1 MRKRSRLTIGLVLIM
16 LLVMMSGCGAKKDAQ
31 EQGAQEQGTPES
43 IIQETTQEKETKET
57 EAKEEITAEKLISK
71 MITAA
76 EGAVVTKS
84 DSKLLLQAFVGDNN
98 RYMTIDNLYTSHNEY
113 DKETVA
119 STSNMTVENPGGSF
133 NAVYNLVEEQG
144 VLYYY
149 ANEGD
154 SRIKYESF
162 LEKEEI
168 SRNFVSSMNLA
179 NAEILGFE
187 TEGVQY
193 NGKDVY
199 KLSVKLK
206 DADIREL
213 IFEAGMKWLFWAK
226 EYATVDL
233 SDIIVTMDYYV
244 DPQTAQVVKVE
255 AGLEGM
261 KNMLTEF
268 GISAYSCYFGNVLDI
283 VELHQCKLVYE
294 NISYEDYTLPK
305 MSFEDKKNSV
315 LVHQKDVG
323 YTISML
329 DTEVEV
335 ICPAGWSVE
344 EVGDNYIYLVSADE
358 NIYVQLMLDYNYT
371 SEDFL
376 NDDIAG
382 WVEYEKEYDYVSD
395 GPGAK
400 IGDFDTYEIICES
413 GIDAF
418 AYTTIGDEFLAV
430 VVNDYTTTNL
440 EWALENVLNRVHIV
454 E

>member
-16 LLVMMSGCGAKKDAQ
+16 LLVMVGCGTKTDTQAPD
-31 EQGAQEQGTPES
+31 
-43 IIQETTQEKETKET
+43 TQEPANQENTQESETKET
-57 EAKEEITAEKLISK
+57 EVKEEVTAEQFISK

-76 EGAVVTKS
+76 DGAVVTKS
-84 DSKLLLQAFVGDNN
+84 DSKLLLQVIIGDNN

-244 DPQTAQVVKVE
+244 DPQTAQVVKIE

-315 LVHQKDVG
+315 LVHQKDVA

-329 DTEVEV
+329 NTEVEV

-344 EVGDNYIYLVSADE
+344 EAGDSYIHLVSADE
-358 NIYVQLMLDYNYT
+358 NINVLYIIDFNYT
-371 SEDFL
+371 PEEYF
-376 NDDIAG
+376 NDSIAE

-400 IGDFDTYEIICES
+400 MGDFDTYEIICEG

-418 AYTTIGDEFLAV
+418 AYTTIGNAFLAV
-430 VVNDYTTTNL
+430 EVQDFTTTNL
-440 EWALENVLNRVHIV
+440 EWALEDVLDRVHIV

>member
-1 MRKRSRLTIGLVLIM
+1 
-16 LLVMMSGCGAKKDAQ
+16 
-31 EQGAQEQGTPES
+31 
-43 IIQETTQEKETKET
+43 
-57 EAKEEITAEKLISK
+57 

-84 DSKLLLQAFVGDNN
+84 DSKLLLQVIIGDNN

-213 IFEAGMKWLFWAK
+213 VFEAGMKWLFWAK

-233 SDIIVTMDYYV
+233 SDIAVTMDYYV
-244 DPQTAQVVKVE
+244 DSQTAQVVKVE
-255 AGLEGM
+255 ASLEGM

-268 GISAYSCYFGNVLDI
+268 GIYQYGAYFGNVLDV
-283 VELHQCKLVYE
+283 VELHECKLVYE

-305 MSFEDKKNSV
+305 MSFEDKKNSK
-315 LVHQKDVG
+315 LVHQKDVP
-323 YTISML
+323 YTLHML
-329 DTEVEV
+329 DAEVEV
-335 ICPAGWSVE
+335 ICPAGWWVGEKGDSYIAFTRADNNIAIYYNLNFGFTKNDVLEDLYSVAE
-344 EVGDNYIYLVSADE
+344 GRIENEGCISASVGPQMGV
-358 NIYVQLMLDYNYT
+358 
-371 SEDFL
+371 
-376 NDDIAG
+376 
-382 WVEYEKEYDYVSD
+382 
-395 GPGAK
+395 
-400 IGDFDTYEIICES
+400 FDTYEMVYES
-413 GIDAF
+413 GVEAF
-418 AYTTIGDEFLAV
+418 AYTEVKNSVLRIQVFDF
-430 VVNDYTTTNL
+430 TTNRA
-440 EWALENVLNRVHIV
+440 EWALEDVLKRVYIT

>member
-16 LLVMMSGCGAKKDAQ
+16 LFMMLAGCGTKTDTQAPNTQEPAKQ
-31 EQGAQEQGTPES
+31 ESTPEA
-43 IIQETTQEKETKET
+43 ENKEVEV
-57 EAKEEITAEKLISK
+57 KEEVTAEQFISK

-84 DSKLLLQAFVGDNN
+84 DSKLLLQVIIGDNN

-168 SRNFVSSMNLA
+168 SRNYVSSMNLA

-261 KNMLTEF
+261 KNLLTEY
-268 GISAYSCYFGNVLDI
+268 GIFAYSCYFGNVLDI

-305 MSFEDKKNSV
+305 MSFEEKKNSR
-315 LVHQKDVG
+315 LVHQKDTA

-329 DTEVEV
+329 KDQVDV
-335 ICPAGWSVE
+335 ICPAGWIVDTKDA
-344 EVGDNYIYLVSADE
+344 EVIGIENANDTIAVYYFLSYYATAEDLYNDIILWDIEDWKEMGCYLSDS
-358 NIYVQLMLDYNYT
+358 Q
-371 SEDFL
+371 
-376 NDDIAG
+376 G
-382 WVEYEKEYDYVSD
+382 EKIGEYD
-395 GPGAK
+395 
-400 IGDFDTYEIICES
+400 TY
-413 GIDAF
+413 GIVVDYGVEAF
-418 AYTTIGDEFLAV
+418 AYKKVGDSLLVIQVF
-430 VVNDYTTTNL
+430 DYTTQQP
-440 EWALENVLNRVHIV
+440 EWALEGLLERVIIA